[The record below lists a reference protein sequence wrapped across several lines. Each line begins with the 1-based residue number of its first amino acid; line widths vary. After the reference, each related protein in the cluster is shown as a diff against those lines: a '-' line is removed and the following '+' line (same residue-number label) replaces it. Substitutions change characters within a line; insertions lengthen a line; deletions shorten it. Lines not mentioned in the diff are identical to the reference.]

1 VKGTLTVDEPQGQR
15 WDLALDLLREG
26 PDLIALGQGLLLSR
40 DTSGPASDGHIHIGV
55 IAHASRERAQ
65 SEVDTAREFVQ
76 GLTETD
82 KRFGASLRPFGITWE
97 YVGDGGT
104 VTITLARIDEDGTL
118 IWRDQ

>member
-76 GLTETD
+76 ASLKRTRDSVRRFARSASHGSTSATAEQSRLRSPGLTRT
-82 KRFGASLRPFGITWE
+82 GP
-97 YVGDGGT
+97 
-104 VTITLARIDEDGTL
+104 
-118 IWRDQ
+118 